1 MPDQNRKRERLFPNG
16 LSEFIFRQVELFAP
30 VRASD
35 MFWAH
40 YVTWGPL
47 PPLSDLT
54 EMTC

>member
-1 MPDQNRKRERLFPNG
+1 MPDQNRKWERLFPNC

-30 VRASD
+30 VRAAD

-47 PPLSDLT
+47 PLFQI
-54 EMTC
+54 